1 MKTKQS
7 ILKYVCVI
15 ALGLVLSMSCSSDD
29 SVDLPELP
37 ELPEDGEL
45 VISDGISED
54 ELETFEGEIGI
65 LLDARPYIRKGQP
78 IAKVKVTPTDTDF
91 FEPMVLEV
99 DQYTNY
105 ASFKLDLE
113 NLSSEAETALR
124 NGINLEVDLLD
135 ENDNELFKEILENTL
150 FTENGSDVEL
160 RGDDAEDLNTEV
172 HLKPD
177 TPYFLQLVSEDGVIE
192 DEVLDNE
199 PNLGLGVDLPNS
211 GGCRDVLNAND
222 RLPTRGKADFSNANK
237 SQQFYFQ
244 KHEGEDNVY
253 SIISVSTNT
262 YLQTITDFGNTV
274 VEGTNTS
281 KINKT
286 ANFQSLDDI
295 FKFKIEKVNGN
306 YELKNYSTNKSL
318 AFRTTDTRLCSKSGF
333 INFAV
338 YQLTGLVD
346 TSNGQNFRIVTT
358 DVEYEAQSIETWYGQ
373 PILPAAENS
382 FKFNS
387 TLTNCTSAVI
397 EQNVGVDLTETKTM
411 SVSWE
416 ETIGFTAGAKLTTE
430 VTVGAE
436 AGVSFFGNGGK
447 VSGEVSVALE
457 LSVEISKSATKA
469 EEMTTETGSTIF
481 TQRLV
486 PVIPGKQ
493 VLVYD
498 AVQTYPAIKVPFVQ
512 RIKIT
517 GRNSDGDSLTGE
529 EIATQSA
536 FGGFTGTITEIGSDS
551 IEITVRG
558 VTTFDDTAEIK
569 LEANE
574 TDADCS

>member
-1 MKTKQS
+1 MKTKQT
-7 ILKYVCVI
+7 ILTYVCAVGI
-15 ALGLVLSMSCSSDD
+15 GLVLLLGCSSDD
-29 SVDLPELP
+29 SGGLPKLP
-37 ELPEDGEL
+37 KLSEDGEL

-54 ELETFEGEIGI
+54 ELETFEGEIGL

-78 IAKVKVTPTDTDF
+78 IAKVKVTPTDSDF

-124 NGINLEVDLLD
+124 NGINLAVDLLD
-135 ENDNELFKEILENTL
+135 ENDNELFKEILENVL
-150 FTENGSDVEL
+150 FTENGSNVEL

-177 TPYFLQLVSEDGVIE
+177 TPYFLQLVSEDGEIE

-199 PNLGLGVDLPNS
+199 PNLGLGVDLSNS
-211 GGCRDVLNAND
+211 GFCLDVQNAND
-222 RLPTRGKADFSNANK
+222 RLPTRGKADFRNANK

-262 YLQTITDFGNTV
+262 YLQTVTDFLNTV
-274 VEGTNTS
+274 TLGTNTS

-295 FKFKIEKVNGN
+295 FKFKIEKVNGS
-306 YELKNYSTNKSL
+306 YELKNYSTNRSL
-318 AFRTTDTRLCSKSGF
+318 AFRTTDVMSCPAGGF
-333 INFAV
+333 NFAT
-338 YQLTGLVD
+338 YRLTGLVD
-346 TSNGQNFRIVTT
+346 SSNGQNFKIVTT

-430 VTVGAE
+430 VTVGVE

-447 VSGEVSVALE
+447 VSGEVSVGLE

-536 FGGFTGTITEIGSDS
+536 FGGFTGTITETGSDS

>member
-1 MKTKQS
+1 MKTNQT
-7 ILKYVCVI
+7 ILTYVCAVVI
-15 ALGLVLSMSCSSDD
+15 GLVLLLGCSSDD
-29 SVDLPELP
+29 SGGLPELP

-54 ELETFEGEIGI
+54 ELETFEGEIGL

-78 IAKVKVTPTDTDF
+78 IAKVKITPTDSDF

-135 ENDNELFKEILENTL
+135 ENDNELFKEILDNVL
-150 FTENGSDVEL
+150 FTENGSNVEL

-172 HLKPD
+172 YLKPD
-177 TPYFLQLVSEDGVIE
+177 TPYFLQLVTEDGEIE
-192 DEVLDNE
+192 DKVLDNE
-199 PNLGLGVDLPNS
+199 PDLGLGVNLPDE
-211 GGCRDVLNAND
+211 GFCLIAQDAYRRIPA
-222 RLPTRGKADFSNANK
+222 RGKADFSNANK

-262 YLQTITDFGNTV
+262 YLKTVTDIGNAV
-274 VEGTNTS
+274 IGGTSTS
-281 KINKT
+281 KTTKT

-306 YELKNYSTNKSL
+306 FQLKNYKTNKSL
-318 AFRTTDTRLCSKSGF
+318 AFQTSSLSCFKSDFGD
-333 INFAV
+333 NA
-338 YQLTGLVD
+338 YYNLTGLED
-346 TSNGQNFRIVTT
+346 ASNGQNFRIVTT

-447 VSGEVSVALE
+447 VSGEVSVGLE

-558 VTTFDDTAEIK
+558 VTTFDNTAEIQ

-574 TDADCS
+574 TDADCN